1 MKIGDKV
8 RFLNDVGGGVVS
20 GFQGKDMVLVQDEDG
35 FDIPVLIKECVVIET
50 DNYNIARPQNNS
62 KTEASAEVKHL
73 QKMATISEEIPE
85 PCEQEITFR
94 PRALE
99 RRGADVLNL
108 YIAFLPTNIKAPTST
123 DFEVYLVNDSN
134 YYMHFV
140 WMNVENASS
149 TLRHEGV
156 VEPNT
161 KIFLEDLKRSALPE
175 LEKIAV
181 QAFAYKVDKPFRAKE
196 PVNVTLRPDLTKFY
210 KLHTFTANEF
220 FDQPTYL
227 LPLIKDDNAV
237 RSVFVSAEQIKEAM
251 MPGIDKK
258 AEQAASPKAKV
269 EKKMKADDIV
279 EVDLHID
286 EILESTAGMS
296 AKDILDYQ
304 LKVFSDTM
312 EKYKN
317 DKGRRIVFIHGKGEG
332 VLRNA
337 LLQELKSKYRRCTY
351 QDASFREYG
360 FGATMVKMKG

>member
-50 DNYNIARPQNNS
+50 DNYNIAKPQNNS
-62 KTEASAEVKHL
+62 KTGASAERKHL

-210 KLHTFTANEF
+210 KLHTFTAN
-220 FDQPTYL
+220 
-227 LPLIKDDNAV
+227 
-237 RSVFVSAEQIKEAM
+237 
-251 MPGIDKK
+251 
-258 AEQAASPKAKV
+258 
-269 EKKMKADDIV
+269 
-279 EVDLHID
+279 
-286 EILESTAGMS
+286 
-296 AKDILDYQ
+296 
-304 LKVFSDTM
+304 
-312 EKYKN
+312 
-317 DKGRRIVFIHGKGEG
+317 
-332 VLRNA
+332 
-337 LLQELKSKYRRCTY
+337 
-351 QDASFREYG
+351 
-360 FGATMVKMKG
+360 

>member
-8 RFLNDVGGGVVS
+8 RFLNDVGGGVVA
-20 GFQGKDMVLVQDEDG
+20 GFQGKDTVLVQDEDG

-50 DNYNIARPQNNS
+50 DNYNIARPQADQ
-62 KTEASAEVKHL
+62 KPASAAEKRAV
-73 QKMATISEEIPE
+73 QKMAAMSDKELE

-108 YIAFLPTNIKAPTST
+108 YIAFLPTNIKAPTTT

-140 WMNVENASS
+140 WMNVENATS

-161 KIFLEDLKRSALPE
+161 KIFLEDLKRGSLPE
-175 LEKIAV
+175 LEKIAF
-181 QAFAYKVDKPFRAKE
+181 QAFAYKVDKPFHAKE

-210 KLHTFTANEF
+210 KLHTFTNNEF
-220 FDQPTYL
+220 FDLPTYL

-251 MPGIDKK
+251 MPNTAKK
-258 AEQAASPKAKV
+258 SPGSPLSKV
-269 EKKMKADDIV
+269 QGEKKMKANDVV
-279 EVDLHID
+279 EVDLHVN

-337 LLQELKSKYRRCTY
+337 LVQELKSKYRRCTY

-360 FGATMVKMKG
+360 FGATMVKIG